1 MFGRNPVS
9 QRKRPG
15 CWFWV
20 AVVAVL
26 LNPLLWQAILSV
38 LSYVVKLIALHIA
51 LSL

>member
-1 MFGRNPVS
+1 MFGRDKVG
-9 QRKRPG
+9 QHKRPG

-26 LNPLLWQAILSV
+26 LNPLLWQAVGSV